1 MSDEDLPVPP
11 EEGEVEEAVE
21 PGDLMPPRDGGDLMP
36 SRDSRKL
43 DCIICYSAYN
53 LSDRLPRKLY
63 CEHTFCQA
71 CLRRLDTTINEQL
84 WIPCPQCR
92 QNTPLPRGGAGALEL
107 DLVAFMGVKA
117 EAESRRDAERNG
129 CGGVGGPGGLGGH
142 LEHKLSFSKQLSPPI
157 VEQPPPSWVLG
168 ALAEPRFRPSPCC
181 RHCVLCCWCC

>member
-1 MSDEDLPVPP
+1 MSDEDLPAVPP

-71 CLRRLDTTINEQL
+71 CLRRLDTTINEQ
-84 WIPCPQCR
+84 
-92 QNTPLPRGGAGALEL
+92 
-107 DLVAFMGVKA
+107 VAVSDDHSYMCASACHVPIHF
-117 EAESRRDAERNG
+117 
-129 CGGVGGPGGLGGH
+129 
-142 LEHKLSFSKQLSPPI
+142 QLSSLTLQATFI
-157 VEQPPPSWVLG
+157 
-168 ALAEPRFRPSPCC
+168 FI
-181 RHCVLCCWCC
+181 